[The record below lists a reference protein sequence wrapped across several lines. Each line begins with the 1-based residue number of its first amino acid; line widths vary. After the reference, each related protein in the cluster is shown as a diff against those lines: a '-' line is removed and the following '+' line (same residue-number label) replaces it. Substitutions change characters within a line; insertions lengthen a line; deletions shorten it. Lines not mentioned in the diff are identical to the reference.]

1 MRTFTWSYL
10 LMLLCAASAAQAQ
23 SVVPLKGQ
31 SSQQMQLDINDCNT
45 VATNAANGTATSSD
59 PHVGGRVRGAAAG
72 AAAGAVG
79 AQVRGNQHDA
89 LYDRVGDDAK
99 QQYRQNRAGE
109 V

>member
-59 PHVGGRVRGAAAG
+59 PMSVAGFAVQLRVPPP
-72 AAAGAVG
+72 V
-79 AQVRGNQHDA
+79 
-89 LYDRVGDDAK
+89 L
-99 QQYRQNRAGE
+99 
-109 V
+109 

>member
-45 VATNAANGTATSSD
+45 VATMPQTARRRPATPMS
-59 PHVGGRVRGAAAG
+59 VAGFAVQLRVPPP
-72 AAAGAVG
+72 V
-79 AQVRGNQHDA
+79 
-89 LYDRVGDDAK
+89 L
-99 QQYRQNRAGE
+99 
-109 V
+109 

>member
-10 LMLLCAASAAQAQ
+10 LVLLCAASVAQAQ

-45 VATNAANGTATSSD
+45 VATNAANSTATSSET
-59 PHVGGRVRGAAAG
+59 HVGGRVRGAAAG

-79 AQVRGNQHDA
+79 AQVRGNQH
-89 LYDRVGDDAK
+89 
-99 QQYRQNRAGE
+99 E
-109 V
+109 